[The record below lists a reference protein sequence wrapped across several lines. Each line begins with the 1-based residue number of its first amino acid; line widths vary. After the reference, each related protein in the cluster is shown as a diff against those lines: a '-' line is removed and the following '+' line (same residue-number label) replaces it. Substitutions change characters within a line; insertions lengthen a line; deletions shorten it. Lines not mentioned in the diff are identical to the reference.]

1 MYENT
6 KFYKIPNMINKYII
20 FDLNFSKNFIEK
32 AINSLSNKNKIIV
45 CATSVHKI
53 IKIKK

>member
-32 AINSLSNKNKIIV
+32 AINKLSNKNKIIV